1 MIAVAA
7 VELVGNRTR
16 RRAVYKYVGSISLPR
31 AVHVLMHG
39 SAPVIHKS
47 MAVIAPSLTDGTA
60 PARRNTQS
68 TNRQVC
74 AMGVFRSQSARPY
87 IR

>member
-47 MAVIAPSLTDGTA
+47 AAVF
-60 PARRNTQS
+60 
-68 TNRQVC
+68 C
-74 AMGVFRSQSARPY
+74 AVTCGRHRPCEAKY
-87 IR
+87 TEYEP

>member
-47 MAVIAPSLTDGTA
+47 MAVIAPSDGTA